1 MRVDEIMTR
10 DMRTCTRQDNLAR
23 VVHSMWEGDCGFI
36 PVVDEGNRVVG
47 VLTDRDICVALATR
61 DKTASSLLAADV
73 LSKAL
78 HTCAPD
84 DDVKTA
90 LATMQAQRVR
100 RLPVVDAQKR
110 LAGVLSMN
118 DVVLH
123 AETEMGRKAGA
134 ISAADV
140 VRTFREICQHAP
152 KTARKPAVAAVKLGR
167 AAY

>member
-1 MRVDEIMTR
+1 VKVEEIMMKETKS
-10 DMRTCTRQDNLAR
+10 CTRQDNLAG

-36 PVVDEGNRVVG
+36 PVVDEGRHVVG

-61 DKTASSLLAADV
+61 DRTASSLTAGDV
-73 LSKAL
+73 VSRTV

-90 LATMQAQRVR
+90 LATMRTQRVR

-110 LAGVLSMN
+110 LAGVFSMN

-123 AETEMGRKAGA
+123 ADHGTGRKAVPVTEVIETLKG
-134 ISAADV
+134 
-140 VRTFREICQHAP
+140 ICQHTARP
-152 KTARKPAVAAVKLGR
+152 ARKPATAVAVAR
-167 AAY
+167 ATT